1 MTHLIIPEISATY
14 ADHTNT
20 DIHTHA
26 IIHFSFIAD
35 TSLITRLESLLY
47 ETPTHKRS

>member
-1 MTHLIIPEISATY
+1 MTHLIIPEISATF

-20 DIHTHA
+20 DIHTMHC
-26 IIHFSFIAD
+26 IHFSFIAD

-47 ETPTHKRS
+47 DAHKVR